1 MDILN
6 LRNSIIPIFLFL
18 FFQCGSDK
26 DENYVLLKELPPITI
41 IGADEVD
48 IKKSTLY
55 LKRNNETIGTGSLNF
70 YSKSGNKIDVQIG
83 LNKKDSLYN
92 KDEIL
97 FYLKGK
103 QYVIR
108 DFQKKKVKSSGV
120 PYIVSYKINGTLFL
134 DREGYIEIKK

>member
-6 LRNSIIPIFLFL
+6 LRNSIIPIILFL

-26 DENYVLLKELPPITI
+26 NKNYVLLKEFPPITV
-41 IGADEVD
+41 IGANEMD
-48 IKKSTLY
+48 IKQSTLY
-55 LKRNNETIGTGSLNF
+55 LKRNNDTIGTGNFNF

-83 LNKKDSLYN
+83 INKKDSLYN

-103 QYVIR
+103 HYVIT

-134 DREGYIEIKK
+134 DREGNIDIK